1 MKLSRCL
8 ESSVIEV
15 RKFFIQYELN
25 NEMNKLNVI

>member
-1 MKLSRCL
+1 MKLSRWL

-15 RKFFIQYELN
+15 REIFIQYELN